1 MSKRPA
7 AIASFSAALVAGLVL
22 LAFPGTAAA
31 AKPCWERVIDDWLAN
46 GTITGTY
53 QVHCYR
59 DALKHVPEDLRD
71 YSNINDAINAALQAR
86 LRANA
91 NNASG
96 GTNSSQNPGAPPT
109 SDQND
114 NSSGTKGSD
123 KNRTVQAAPDKSA
136 YRRAIDNL
144 GTTSADS
151 VPIPLIVLASL
162 GALLLLSA
170 AGMLGAKR
178 FRASRAARGNQP
190 PPGA

>member
-1 MSKRPA
+1 MRKRRPA
-7 AIASFSAALVAGLVL
+7 AIASFAAALMAGLAV
-22 LAFPGTAAA
+22 LAFPGTASA
-31 AKPCWERVIDDWLAN
+31 AKPCWEQVIDDWLAN

-59 DALKHVPEDLRD
+59 DALRHVPEDLRD

-91 NNASG
+91 NSSSG
-96 GTNSSQNPGAPPT
+96 NSNNQNPGAPAT
-109 SDQND
+109 SDEND
-114 NSSGTKGSD
+114 NSSGKGKS
-123 KNRTVQAAPDKSA
+123 RTLQAAPDKSA

-170 AGMLGAKR
+170 AGMVGAKR
-178 FRASRAARGNQP
+178 FRASRAARGNTP